1 MSDTFR
7 EDGASWKVERSE
19 GGPGIA
25 LGTDT
30 AEMPYGAGIWFY
42 GSTGEIRFLLMP
54 VKDLPSEEELTARL
68 AELGP
73 ELLRR
78 SRTVVAAP

>member
-7 EDGASWKVERSE
+7 EGQTAWKIERSE

-25 LGTDT
+25 LGMDT

-42 GSTGEIRFLLMP
+42 GSTGEIRFLLMSP
-54 VKDLPSEEELTARL
+54 ADLPSERELDERL
-68 AELGP
+68 EDIGP
-73 ELLRR
+73 GLLRR
-78 SRTVVAAP
+78 ARTVVPAP

>member
-1 MSDTFR
+1 MSDTFH
-7 EDGASWKVERSE
+7 DDQTSWKVERSE

-42 GSTGEIRFLLMP
+42 GSTGEIRFLHMAP
-54 VKDLPSEEELTARL
+54 ADLPSEDELTERL
-68 AELGP
+68 TDMGP
-73 ELLRR
+73 TLLRR
-78 SRTVVAAP
+78 SRTVIPAP